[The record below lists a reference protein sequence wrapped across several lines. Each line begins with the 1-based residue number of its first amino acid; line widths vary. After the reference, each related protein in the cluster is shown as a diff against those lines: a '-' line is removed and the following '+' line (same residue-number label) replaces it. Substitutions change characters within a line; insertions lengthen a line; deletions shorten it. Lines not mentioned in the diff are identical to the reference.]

1 MDNKIPEE
9 RVNDSDVD
17 IATRFTNDL
26 IDISNRTA
34 KWVQQAESIEQNRAT
49 LMLRNGTLQ
58 LEAATNTNVSSVQS
72 KDDASKIEA
81 YFGNAKTNSGE
92 LKRLSDHIQ
101 EGIELIKKI
110 KLREAVETITNAM
123 DSPIWTRSEL
133 GDDLRKDSHQ
143 LQYQETLSKHTQ
155 EERLSE
161 CRSKLKELEPT
172 LQECNEEVSDL
183 KKKLAAAENKTAK
196 VKKEIEACKADIKNI
211 ENQFEEEI
219 KEIQAAREQN
229 LKEQKNNNNHIEKLV
244 QIKNDCIATVN
255 QLDNSVRRFTDT
267 TFTDQYNIL
276 KACLQQYNDDIKE
289 AEGAAESIIDLVDK
303 ATGGQYE
310 HYSEDTS
317 EGNIC
322 GYYVRT
328 VNEIQS
334 SKSQLPTFNA
344 PDCQAVTKPSPL
356 DSSNSSTLNQTIN
369 FGEPLQDEL
378 PILRR

>member
-255 QLDNSVRRFTDT
+255 QLDNSVRRFTDAM
-267 TFTDQYNIL
+267 FKDQCNIIQACCEQYN
-276 KACLQQYNDDIKE
+276 KDKSE
-289 AEGAAESIIDLVDK
+289 AENVAASIVKLVDK
-303 ATGGQYE
+303 FTDKQYDL
-310 HYSEDTS
+310 HSEDIN
-317 EGNIC
+317 EGNVNIC
-322 GYYVRT
+322 EYHVRA
-328 VNEIQS
+328 VNEIRSSQS
-334 SKSQLPTFNA
+334 KLLSFDTPDSQDVTMPT
-344 PDCQAVTKPSPL
+344 PL
-356 DSSNSSTLNQTIN
+356 DSSDLSSLNHKIN
-369 FGEPLQDEL
+369 FES
-378 PILRR
+378 PI